1 MRGEKTDMKKEKLS
15 KTKINNRIFD
25 FIVYALLIFLAV
37 LMLYPL
43 IFVLSASFSDPKAVA
58 GGEMLL
64 FPIRPTLE
72 GYKYLL
78 QYEEIWAGYM
88 NTIFYVFL
96 GTILNLAATLPC
108 AYAMSRNDL
117 KGRKYLMIFFMVTMY
132 FSGGMIPGYLNIKS
146 LGLLDTRSVILIN
159 GLVSTF
165 NLIVARTYFMTSIPW
180 EIQEAAVIDG
190 CNDFQIFNKI
200 VFPLSKAITVVMAL
214 YYGVGRW
221 NSYFT
226 EMIYLKD
233 RGKFPLQLFLREI
246 LTKSTFAKTAMADGM
261 SFSAEQMMA
270 LIKQADTANM
280 IKYGVIVISALP
292 MLIVYPFL
300 QKYFEQG
307 VMIGSVKG

>member
-1 MRGEKTDMKKEKLS
+1 MKIKKLS
-15 KTKINNRIFD
+15 KTKINNGIFN
-25 FIVYALLIFLAV
+25 FVVYALLIFLAV

-43 IFVLSASFSDPKAVA
+43 VFVLSASFSDPKAVA

-64 FPIRPTLE
+64 LPIRPTLE

-88 NTIFYVFL
+88 NTIFYVFV
-96 GTILNLAATLPC
+96 GTVLNLAATLPC

-117 KGRKYLMIFFMVTMY
+117 KGRKYLMIFFMITMY

-146 LGLLDTRSVILIN
+146 LGLLNTRSVILIN

-200 VFPLSKAITVVMAL
+200 IFPLSKAITVVMAL

-221 NSYFT
+221 NSYFI

-246 LTKSTFAKTAMADGM
+246 LTKSTFAKTAMADGR

-300 QKYFEQG
+300 QKYFVTG
-307 VMIGSVKG
+307 IVMGAVKE

>member
-1 MRGEKTDMKKEKLS
+1 MKTKKLS
-15 KTKINNRIFD
+15 KTKINNGIFNAV
-25 FIVYALLIFLAV
+25 IYILLLLLAV
-37 LMLYPL
+37 IMLYPL

-64 FPIRPTLE
+64 LPIKPSLE
-72 GYKYLL
+72 GYRYLM
-78 QYEEIWAGYM
+78 QYKEIWVGYG
-88 NTIFYVFL
+88 NTIFYMIA
-96 GTILNLAATLPC
+96 GTLLNLAATLPC
-108 AYAMSRNDL
+108 AYAMSRKDL
-117 KGRKYLMIFFMVTMY
+117 KGRKYLMIYFMITMY

-146 LGLLDTRSVILIN
+146 LGLLDTRGVILIN

-190 CNDFQIFNKI
+190 CNDFQIFGKI
-200 VFPLSKAITVVMAL
+200 VFPLSKAITVVMTL

-221 NSYFT
+221 NSYFV

-233 RGKFPLQLFLREI
+233 RNKFPLQLFLREI

-280 IKYGVIVISALP
+280 IKYGVIVLSALP
-292 MLIVYPFL
+292 MLIIYPFL

>member
-1 MRGEKTDMKKEKLS
+1 MKTKKLS
-15 KTKINNRIFD
+15 KTKINNGIFNAV
-25 FIVYALLIFLAV
+25 IYILLLLLAV
-37 LMLYPL
+37 IMLYPL

-64 FPIRPTLE
+64 LPVKPSLE
-72 GYKYLL
+72 GYRYLM
-78 QYEEIWAGYM
+78 QYKEIWVGYG
-88 NTIFYVFL
+88 NTIFYMIA
-96 GTILNLAATLPC
+96 GTLLNLAATLPC
-108 AYAMSRNDL
+108 AYAMSRKDL
-117 KGRKYLMIFFMVTMY
+117 KGRKYLMIYFMITMY

-146 LGLLDTRSVILIN
+146 LGLLDTRGVILIN

-190 CNDFQIFNKI
+190 CNDFHIFGKI
-200 VFPLSKAITVVMAL
+200 IFPLSKAITVVMTL

-221 NSYFT
+221 NSYFV

-233 RGKFPLQLFLREI
+233 RNKFPLQLFLREI

-280 IKYGVIVISALP
+280 IKYGVIVLSALP
-292 MLIVYPFL
+292 MLIIYPFL

>member
-1 MRGEKTDMKKEKLS
+1 MKTKKLT
-15 KTKINNRIFD
+15 KTKINNGIFNAV
-25 FIVYALLIFLAV
+25 IYILLLLLAV
-37 LMLYPL
+37 IMLYPL

-64 FPIRPTLE
+64 LPVKPSLE
-72 GYKYLL
+72 GYRYLM
-78 QYEEIWAGYM
+78 QYKEIWVGYG
-88 NTIFYVFL
+88 NTIFYMIA
-96 GTILNLAATLPC
+96 GTLLNLAATLPC
-108 AYAMSRNDL
+108 AYAMSRKDL
-117 KGRKYLMIFFMVTMY
+117 KGRKYLMIYFMITMY

-146 LGLLDTRSVILIN
+146 LGLLDTRGVILIN

-190 CNDFQIFNKI
+190 CNDFQIFGKI
-200 VFPLSKAITVVMAL
+200 IFPLSKAITVVMTL

-221 NSYFT
+221 NSYFV

-233 RGKFPLQLFLREI
+233 RNKFPLQLFLREI

-280 IKYGVIVISALP
+280 IKYGVIVLSALP
-292 MLIVYPFL
+292 MLIIYPFL

>member
-1 MRGEKTDMKKEKLS
+1 MKTKKLS
-15 KTKINNRIFD
+15 KTKINNGIFNTV
-25 FIVYALLIFLAV
+25 IYILLLLLAV
-37 LMLYPL
+37 IMLYPL

-64 FPIRPTLE
+64 LPIKPSLE
-72 GYKYLL
+72 GYRYLM
-78 QYEEIWAGYM
+78 QYKEIWVGYG
-88 NTIFYVFL
+88 NTIFYMIA
-96 GTILNLAATLPC
+96 GTLLNLAATLPC
-108 AYAMSRNDL
+108 AYAMSRKDL
-117 KGRKYLMIFFMVTMY
+117 KGRKHLMIYFMITMY

-146 LGLLDTRSVILIN
+146 LGLLDTRGVILIN

-190 CNDFQIFNKI
+190 CNDFQIFGKI
-200 VFPLSKAITVVMAL
+200 IFPLSKAITVVMTL

-221 NSYFT
+221 NSYFV

-233 RGKFPLQLFLREI
+233 RNKFPLQLFLREI

-280 IKYGVIVISALP
+280 IKYGVIVLSALP
-292 MLIVYPFL
+292 MLIIYPFL

>member
-1 MRGEKTDMKKEKLS
+1 MKTKKLS
-15 KTKINNRIFD
+15 KTKINNGIFNAV
-25 FIVYALLIFLAV
+25 IYILLLLLAV
-37 LMLYPL
+37 IMLYPL

-64 FPIRPTLE
+64 LPVKPSLE
-72 GYKYLL
+72 GYRYLM
-78 QYEEIWAGYM
+78 QYKEIWVGYG
-88 NTIFYVFL
+88 NTIFYMIA
-96 GTILNLAATLPC
+96 GTLLNLAATLPC
-108 AYAMSRNDL
+108 AYAMSRKDL
-117 KGRKYLMIFFMVTMY
+117 KGRKYLMIYFMITMY

-146 LGLLDTRSVILIN
+146 LGLLDTRGVILIN

-190 CNDFQIFNKI
+190 CNDFQIFGKI
-200 VFPLSKAITVVMAL
+200 IFPLSKAITVVMTL

-221 NSYFT
+221 NSYFV

-233 RGKFPLQLFLREI
+233 RNKFPLQLFLRET

-280 IKYGVIVISALP
+280 IKYGVIVLSALP
-292 MLIVYPFL
+292 MLIIYPFL

>member
-1 MRGEKTDMKKEKLS
+1 MKTKKLS
-15 KTKINNRIFD
+15 KTKINNGIFNAV
-25 FIVYALLIFLAV
+25 IYILLLLLAV
-37 LMLYPL
+37 IMLYPL

-64 FPIRPTLE
+64 LPVKPSLE
-72 GYKYLL
+72 GYRYLM
-78 QYEEIWAGYM
+78 QYKEIWVGYG
-88 NTIFYVFL
+88 NTIFYMIA
-96 GTILNLAATLPC
+96 GTLLNLAATLPC
-108 AYAMSRNDL
+108 AYAMSRKDL
-117 KGRKYLMIFFMVTMY
+117 KGRKHLMIYFMITMY

-146 LGLLDTRSVILIN
+146 LGLLDTRGVILIN

-190 CNDFQIFNKI
+190 CNDFQIFGKI
-200 VFPLSKAITVVMAL
+200 IFPLSKAITVVMTL

-221 NSYFT
+221 NSYFV

-233 RGKFPLQLFLREI
+233 RNKFPLQLFLREI

-280 IKYGVIVISALP
+280 IKYGVIVLSALP
-292 MLIVYPFL
+292 MLIIYPFL

>member
-1 MRGEKTDMKKEKLS
+1 MKTKKLS
-15 KTKINNRIFD
+15 KTKIKNGIFNAV
-25 FIVYALLIFLAV
+25 IYILLLLLAV
-37 LMLYPL
+37 IMLYPL

-64 FPIRPTLE
+64 LPVKPSLE
-72 GYKYLL
+72 GYRYLM
-78 QYEEIWAGYM
+78 QYKEIWVGYG
-88 NTIFYVFL
+88 NTIFYMIA
-96 GTILNLAATLPC
+96 GTLLNLAATLPC
-108 AYAMSRNDL
+108 AYAMSRKDL
-117 KGRKYLMIFFMVTMY
+117 KGRKYLMIYFMITMY

-146 LGLLDTRSVILIN
+146 LGLLDTRGVILIN

-190 CNDFQIFNKI
+190 CNDFQIFGKI
-200 VFPLSKAITVVMAL
+200 IFPLSKASTVVMTL

-221 NSYFT
+221 NSYFV

-233 RGKFPLQLFLREI
+233 RNKFPLQLFLREI

-280 IKYGVIVISALP
+280 IKYGVIVLSALP
-292 MLIVYPFL
+292 MLIIYPFL

>member
-1 MRGEKTDMKKEKLS
+1 MKTKKLS
-15 KTKINNRIFD
+15 KTKINNGIFNAV
-25 FIVYALLIFLAV
+25 IYILLLLLAV
-37 LMLYPL
+37 IMLYPL

-64 FPIRPTLE
+64 LPVKPSLE
-72 GYKYLL
+72 GYRYLM
-78 QYEEIWAGYM
+78 QYKEIWVGYG
-88 NTIFYVFL
+88 NTIFYMIA
-96 GTILNLAATLPC
+96 GTLLNLAATLPC
-108 AYAMSRNDL
+108 AYAMSRKDL
-117 KGRKYLMIFFMVTMY
+117 KGRKYLMIYFMITMY

-146 LGLLDTRSVILIN
+146 LGLLDTRGVILIN

-190 CNDFQIFNKI
+190 CNDFQIFGKI
-200 VFPLSKAITVVMAL
+200 IFPLSKAITVVMTL

-221 NSYFT
+221 NSYFV

-233 RGKFPLQLFLREI
+233 RNKFPLQLFLREI

-261 SFSAEQMMA
+261 SFSVEQMMA

-280 IKYGVIVISALP
+280 IKYGVIVLSALP
-292 MLIVYPFL
+292 MLIIYPFL

>member
-1 MRGEKTDMKKEKLS
+1 MKTKKLS
-15 KTKINNRIFD
+15 KTKINNGIFNAV
-25 FIVYALLIFLAV
+25 IYILLLLLAV
-37 LMLYPL
+37 IMLYPL

-64 FPIRPTLE
+64 LPIKPSLE
-72 GYKYLL
+72 GYRYLM
-78 QYEEIWAGYM
+78 QYKEIWVGYG
-88 NTIFYVFL
+88 NTIFYMIA
-96 GTILNLAATLPC
+96 GTLLNLAATLPC
-108 AYAMSRNDL
+108 AYAMSRKDL
-117 KGRKYLMIFFMVTMY
+117 KGRKYLMIYFMITMY

-146 LGLLDTRSVILIN
+146 LGLLDTRGVILIN

-190 CNDFQIFNKI
+190 CNDFQIFGKI
-200 VFPLSKAITVVMAL
+200 IFPLSKAITVVMTL

-221 NSYFT
+221 NSYFV

-233 RGKFPLQLFLREI
+233 RNKFPLQLFLREI

-280 IKYGVIVISALP
+280 IKYGVIVLSDAHNLSVPAEILRAGRDDRICER
-292 MLIVYPFL
+292 LIYQFH
-300 QKYFEQG
+300 YHR
-307 VMIGSVKG
+307 